1 MKHFKIRVRAAKQRI
16 RYWLVSKLLTKY
28 EKERIL
34 NLIEEAES
42 IVIIN
47 DSEKYYQ
54 LRRGR
59 KSLEIDI
66 FKQELKN
73 VW

>member
-1 MKHFKIRVRAAKQRI
+1 MKHLKIRIRCAKQRF
-16 RYWLVSKLLTKY
+16 RYWIVSKLLTKY

-34 NLIEEAES
+34 MLIEDAEN
-42 IVIIN
+42 IVIIS

>member
-1 MKHFKIRVRAAKQRI
+1 MNHFKIRIRVAKIRI
-16 RYWLVSKLLTKY
+16 RYWLVSKLLTKH

-42 IVIIN
+42 ILIVSN
-47 DSEKYYQ
+47 SEKYYQ
-54 LRRGR
+54 LQRNR